1 MVIPWKESLSTGE
14 RTVES
19 VGSVVM
25 LIIEYAIIDG
35 GPQDFLDERAWRPRA
50 DQDGHPHAGVL
61 KMLSDFD
68 VALLMNQAREGTC
81 PVCGH
86 RGYYRTAADLQR
98 GMVACSDACAEQFWR
113 TCQAPCKS

>member
-35 GPQDFLDERAWRPRA
+35 APQDFLDEHTGRPWA
-50 DQDGHPHAGVL
+50 DQDG
-61 KMLSDFD
+61 
-68 VALLMNQAREGTC
+68 R
-81 PVCGH
+81 
-86 RGYYRTAADLQR
+86 
-98 GMVACSDACAEQFWR
+98 AEPGIL
-113 TCQAPCKS
+113 A